1 MLTLIHHTDPGHGWL
16 QVPAV
21 ILRELNTIDKVS
33 SYSYYCERT
42 DTFFLEEDEDVS
54 LIIEPLRAAG
64 EDLFIEE
71 LYQDPSFVRSLPR
84 WQPKEETT

>member
-1 MLTLIHHTDPGHGWL
+1 M
-16 QVPAV
+16 PAV

-42 DTFFLEEDEDVS
+42 DTFFLEEDCDAA
-54 LIIEPLRAAG
+54 LIIEPLRDAG

-71 LYQDPSFVRSLPR
+71 LYQAPSFVRSLPR
-84 WQPKEETT
+84 WQPKEEK

>member
-1 MLTLIHHTDPGHGWL
+1 M
-16 QVPAV
+16 PAV

-42 DTFFLEEDEDVS
+42 DTFFLEEDCDAA
-54 LIIEPLRAAG
+54 LIIEPLRDAG

-71 LYQDPSFVRSLPR
+71 LYQAPSFVRSLPR
-84 WQPKEETT
+84 WQPREVK